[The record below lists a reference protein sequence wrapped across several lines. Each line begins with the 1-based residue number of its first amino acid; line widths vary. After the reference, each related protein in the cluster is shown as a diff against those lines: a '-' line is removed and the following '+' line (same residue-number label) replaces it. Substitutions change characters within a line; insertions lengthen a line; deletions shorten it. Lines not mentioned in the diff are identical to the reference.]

1 MGRTKQ
7 FFSLLSLKILEVHEC
22 LSLFDILDLIITRLK
37 SLALDMDRMK
47 SKMESD
53 KIINNQKISD
63 LNQKISILETDKVKM
78 ETKITTLENEKEKM
92 KTKITTLENDKEE
105 METKMT

>member
-1 MGRTKQ
+1 MSV
-7 FFSLLSLKILEVHEC
+7 SLYSI
-22 LSLFDILDLIITRLK
+22 FLDLIITRLK